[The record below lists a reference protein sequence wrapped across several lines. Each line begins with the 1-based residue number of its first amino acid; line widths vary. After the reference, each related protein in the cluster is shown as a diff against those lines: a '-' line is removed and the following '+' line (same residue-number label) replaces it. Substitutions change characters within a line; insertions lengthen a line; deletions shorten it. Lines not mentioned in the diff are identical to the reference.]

1 MEGKVPA
8 PPTWRYLRVVQ
19 HGKDSLRVTSAS
31 LYRSKSH
38 PVLRK
43 TQENLW
49 CGWHCPGS
57 CEFHVAMGSVSPCPP
72 GQGHSSELGMLQ
84 DAAPTHLMPL
94 GLTPLELSHSS
105 VHVFCPFIVPGKDSL
120 PDPPHLH
127 SHTGSSVCVSHALAA
142 PQPPWDRILGVT
154 PFGLSH
160 YIFSG

>member
-1 MEGKVPA
+1 MRPSIRRRHSRAVGQFQPRRTCSASSPA
-8 PPTWRYLRVVQ
+8 RMRGSGRESPSATDLEIYLRVVQ

-49 CGWHCPGS
+49 CGSQDWHCPGS

-84 DAAPTHLMPL
+84 DAAPTHPMPL
-94 GLTPLELSHSS
+94 GLTPLELGHQLSPCFLSIH
-105 VHVFCPFIVPGKDSL
+105 CPREGF
-120 PDPPHLH
+120 
-127 SHTGSSVCVSHALAA
+127 A
-142 PQPPWDRILGVT
+142 P
-154 PFGLSH
+154 
-160 YIFSG
+160 